1 MRTAAASTRGSGG
14 SRYPERDLSRQS
26 SVALVVSLE
35 QFVASASATLD
46 SEQKVC
52 FFCDIAA
59 ADRVRSI
66 RLFDGRSG
74 FSALSACCLLSG
86 NGFALN

>member
-1 MRTAAASTRGSGG
+1 MQTAAVSTKGSAG
-14 SRYPERDLSRQS
+14 SRYPERDRLWLS
-26 SVALVVSLE
+26 SVALVVRPE

-46 SEQKVC
+46 SEQKVR
-52 FFCDIAA
+52 FLCDIAA

-74 FSALSACCLLSG
+74 FSAPSACRLLSG